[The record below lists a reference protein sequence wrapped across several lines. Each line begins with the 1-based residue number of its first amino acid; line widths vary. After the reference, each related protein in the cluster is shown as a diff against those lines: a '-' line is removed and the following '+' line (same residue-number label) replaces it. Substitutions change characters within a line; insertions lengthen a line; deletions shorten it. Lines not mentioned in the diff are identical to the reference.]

1 MPRLAPVTK
10 ATGAG
15 ADMDGVLAWDRIG
28 VVGGAYGTTRGRLRQ
43 AEPSRRLGQRCERT
57 VGPGEAGPTR
67 RPPANDA
74 RASASGTT
82 IRTASEGWGDATGGS
97 GVRGDGSGL
106 GHRTRDQ
113 SALRGRGS
121 EDRGGRS
128 AAGNG
133 GGDG

>member
-1 MPRLAPVTK
+1 
-10 ATGAG
+10 
-15 ADMDGVLAWDRIG
+15 
-28 VVGGAYGTTRGRLRQ
+28 
-43 AEPSRRLGQRCERT
+43 RLGQRCERT

-133 GGDG
+133 GGDGGAARRIRTLLVCGRRRERPFGRRDVRAG